1 MKPFMFVIVAVPSK
15 ENRHYRNI
23 FKAKVHIWV
32 MDNNID
38 NAKQKALNDITA
50 AHWIPQNVEH
60 EFEMTDVQLDDL
72 HEAEAVLYQKALAYG
87 IASDYIAS
95 PIHEKPKDS
104 PVVIDDVY

>member
-1 MKPFMFVIVAVPSK
+1 
-15 ENRHYRNI
+15 
-23 FKAKVHIWV
+23 

-38 NAKQKALNDITA
+38 NAKKKALNDITA